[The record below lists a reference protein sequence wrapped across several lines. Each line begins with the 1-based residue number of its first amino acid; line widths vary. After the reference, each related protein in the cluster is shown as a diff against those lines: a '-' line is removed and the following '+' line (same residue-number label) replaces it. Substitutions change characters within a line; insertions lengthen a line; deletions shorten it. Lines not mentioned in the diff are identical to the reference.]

1 MDLVHERAAGI
12 DISKSD
18 AKVAIRAPGK
28 RAGTFPI
35 EVTTWGSTT
44 NQILALRDMLVAAKV
59 TTVVMEATS
68 DYWKPFYYLF
78 EDVLPVM
85 LVNAKAARN
94 IPGRKT
100 DVYDASWLA
109 QLGAHGLL
117 RPCFVPP
124 PPIRILR
131 DLTRARTI
139 ATQDRTREIQRL
151 EKFLESTGLKL
162 SDYVS
167 DLMGA
172 SSRAML
178 EALIKGERDP
188 QVLANLA
195 KGRMRP
201 RIPELVDALTGP
213 FEEHHAFI
221 CAMHLERI
229 DSITGWVEKLTVRI
243 EEAMEPFL
251 VAREFLTTIP
261 GVSVLVADVIVAE
274 TGADMSTFET
284 PGRLSSWS
292 GLSPGS
298 NESAGRVK
306 SSKTRPGNRY
316 LKAALG
322 TAALGTA
329 ALSIARHPQG
339 TYLGAR
345 YKRIVVRRGKMKAI
359 VATEHSILTAVWHM
373 LAEGECYHDPGSDF
387 FTQKDPTRT
396 RNNAVRRLRELG
408 YDVTLSTREAA

>member
-1 MDLVHERAAGI
+1 MDLVHERAAGL

-18 AKVAIRAPGK
+18 AKVAIRVPGK
-28 RAGTFPI
+28 RAGTFPAPV
-35 EVTTWGSTT
+35 VTTWGSTT

-100 DVYDASWLA
+100 DVSDAAWLA

-131 DLTRARTI
+131 DLTRARTV

-151 EKFLESTGLKL
+151 EKFLESTGIKL

-167 DLMGA
+167 DLMGV

-178 EALIKGERDP
+178 TALVAGERDP

-195 KGRMRP
+195 KGTMRR
-201 RIPELVDALTGP
+201 RIPELVEALTGR

-221 CAMHLERI
+221 CHMHLERI
-229 DSITGWVEKLTVRI
+229 DSITGWVEQLTTRI
-243 EEAMEPFL
+243 DEAMEPFRA
-251 VAREFLTTIP
+251 AREFLTTIP
-261 GVSVLVADVIVAE
+261 GVSILVADVIVAE

-284 PGRLSSWS
+284 PGRLASWA

-306 SSKTRPGNRY
+306 SSKTRPGDPY
-316 LKAALG
+316 LKGALGIAAL
-322 TAALGTA
+322 T
-329 ALSIARHPQG
+329 IARHPNN

-345 YKRIVVRRGKMKAI
+345 YKRLIVRRGKKKAL
-359 VATEHSILTAVWHM
+359 VAIEHSILTAVWHM
-373 LAEGECYHDPGSDF
+373 LADGECYQDPGSDF
-387 FTQKDPTRT
+387 FTKKDPTRT

-408 YDVTLSTREAA
+408 YDVTLNTREAA

>member
-1 MDLVHERAAGI
+1 MDLVHERAAGL
-12 DISKSD
+12 DISKGD

-100 DVYDASWLA
+100 DVSDAAWLA

-117 RPCFVPP
+117 RPSFVPP
-124 PPIRILR
+124 KPIRVLR

-139 ATQDRTREIQRL
+139 ATNDRSREVQRL
-151 EKFLESTGLKL
+151 EKFLESTGIKL

-167 DLMGA
+167 DLMGV

-178 EALIKGERDP
+178 TALVRGERDP

-195 KGRMRP
+195 RGTMRR
-201 RIPELVDALTGP
+201 RIPELVEALTGR
-213 FEEHHAFI
+213 FEEHHAFL
-221 CAMHLERI
+221 CNMHLERI
-229 DSITGWVEKLTVRI
+229 DSITGWVDQLTGKI
-243 EEAMEPFL
+243 EEAMAPFR

-261 GVSVLVADVIVAE
+261 GVSTLIADVIVAE
-274 TGADMSTFET
+274 TGADMGTFES
-284 PGRLSSWS
+284 PGRLASWA

-306 SSKTRPGNRY
+306 STKTRPGNRY
-316 LKAALG
+316 LKG
-322 TAALGTA
+322 ALGTA
-329 ALSIARHPQG
+329 ALSIARHPHNS
-339 TYLGAR
+339 YLGAR
-345 YKRIVVRRGKMKAI
+345 YKRLIVRRGKMKAI
-359 VATEHSILTAVWHM
+359 VATEHSILTAAWHM
-373 LAEGECYHDPGSDF
+373 LAEGECYRDPGSDF

>member
-1 MDLVHERAAGI
+1 MDLVHERAAGL

-18 AKVAIRAPGK
+18 AKVAIRVPGK

-100 DVYDASWLA
+100 DVSDAAWLA

-162 SDYVS
+162 SDSVS
-167 DLMGA
+167 NLMGV

-178 EALIKGERDP
+178 EALIQGERDP
-188 QVLANLA
+188 QVLASLA
-195 KGRMRP
+195 KGAMRR
-201 RIPELVDALTGP
+201 RIPELVEALTGR
-213 FEEHHAFI
+213 FEEHHAFL
-221 CAMHLERI
+221 CKMHLERI
-229 DSITGWVEKLTVRI
+229 DSITGWVEKLTERI

-261 GVSVLVADVIVAE
+261 GVSILVADVIVAE

-284 PGRLSSWS
+284 SGQLSSWA

-316 LKAALG
+316 LKGALGIAALN
-322 TAALGTA
+322 
-329 ALSIARHPQG
+329 IARHPNG

-345 YKRIVVRRGKMKAI
+345 YKRIIVRRGKMKAI

-396 RNNAVRRLRELG
+396 RNNAVRRLHELG